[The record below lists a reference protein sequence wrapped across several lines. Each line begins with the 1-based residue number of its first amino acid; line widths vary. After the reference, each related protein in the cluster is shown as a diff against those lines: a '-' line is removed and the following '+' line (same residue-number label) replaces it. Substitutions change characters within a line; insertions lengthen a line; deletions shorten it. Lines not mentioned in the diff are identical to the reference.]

1 MSTTSLLAKIVANA
15 IWQEGKTHEWW
26 PFASRREFD
35 EYRTRNPFR
44 LPGNG
49 THILVGLGDTQPLIV
64 KEIQAIT
71 DTACVKTAAF
81 ILSYSLLHERVVNEL
96 VS

>member
-1 MSTTSLLAKIVANA
+1 MGTTSLLAKIVANA
-15 IWQEGKTHEWW
+15 IWQEGRRHEWW
-26 PFASRREFD
+26 PFTSRGEFD
-35 EYRTRNPFR
+35 EYRTKNPFR

-49 THILVGLGDTQPLIV
+49 THVLVGLGATQPLIV

-71 DTACVKTAAF
+71 DATCVTTDAF
-81 ILSYSLLHERVVNEL
+81 VLPYSLLHERVVDEL